1 MNSEM
6 TVNVSEIPE
15 EHSPKTKADKRLE
28 KLSVLKEKYEKAA
41 AAQAAAEKKT
51 ESLNAQIIKIR
62 NEIHAEEAAVLDR
75 ICSEKNLSYKDI
87 ADIIGSIPDN
97 MTTEEIK
104 RLFL

>member
-87 ADIIGSIPDN
+87 AEFIDNIPND
-97 MTTEEIK
+97 MTLEEISK
-104 RLFL
+104 MLA

>member
-51 ESLNAQIIKIR
+51 ESLNAQRQSLTVSVRRKIC
-62 NEIHAEEAAVLDR
+62 R
-75 ICSEKNLSYKDI
+75 IRILRSLLTISLMI
-87 ADIIGSIPDN
+87 
-97 MTTEEIK
+97 
-104 RLFL
+104 